1 MARLPKLRKVRDP
14 AAKEAISKLA
24 HHEEEAKGAHR
35 GVFQYGDPGDSD
47 DETADVPKSAKA
59 SAWGAKK

>member
-14 AAKEAISKLA
+14 AAREAISKMA
-24 HHEEEAKGAHR
+24 EYEEEAKAAHR

-47 DETADVPKSAKA
+47 DETLDGPKGKA
-59 SAWGAKK
+59 SAWGARK